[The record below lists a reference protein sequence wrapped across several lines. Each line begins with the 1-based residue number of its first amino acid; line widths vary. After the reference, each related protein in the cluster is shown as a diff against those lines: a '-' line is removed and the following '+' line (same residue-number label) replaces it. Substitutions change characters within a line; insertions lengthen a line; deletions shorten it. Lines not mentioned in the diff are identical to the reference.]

1 MAKSKTL
8 ILIFCAL
15 FSMASYA
22 TTVANINLPSY
33 FWQIKPRVTI
43 VLTQPSIPK
52 LYSFGP
58 GVHPSRDY
66 DFSDYV
72 KKLDISWYYALPSDF
87 SDRLKEKNINAD
99 YSNHRKTKNRD
110 MTLSIQLVALGAI
123 KDNYDTSFDSYKA
136 HVVLRGELIDSHH
149 KVVWRYTASITKP
162 VYDKWDQSSYYSIFN
177 SELNLAVKAAK
188 EMLLDSFFSGA

>member
-22 TTVANINLPSY
+22 TTVENINLPSY
-33 FWQIKPRVTI
+33 FWQIKPHVTI
-43 VLTQPSIPK
+43 VITQPSVPK

-58 GVHPSRDY
+58 GTHPSRDY

-72 KKLDISWYYALPSDF
+72 KKLDMSWYYALPSNF
-87 SDRLKEKNINAD
+87 SKRLKEKNINAN
-99 YSNHRKTKNRD
+99 YSYNRKAKNRD
-110 MTLSIQLVALGAI
+110 MTLLIQLMALGAI
-123 KDNYDTSFDSYKA
+123 KDNYDSFFDSYKA

-149 KVVWRYTASITKP
+149 QVVWRHTASITKP
-162 VYDKWDQSSYYSIFN
+162 VYEKWDQSSYYSTFN
-177 SELNLAVKAAK
+177 SELNLAVNTAK
-188 EMLLDSFFSGA
+188 EMLLDSFFSGT